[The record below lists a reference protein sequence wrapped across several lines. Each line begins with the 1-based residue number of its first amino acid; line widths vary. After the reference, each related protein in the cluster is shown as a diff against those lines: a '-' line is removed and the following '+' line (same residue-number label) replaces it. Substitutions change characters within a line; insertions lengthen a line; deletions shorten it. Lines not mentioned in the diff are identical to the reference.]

1 MALGL
6 GRYTGLY
13 VWSARPVKGW
23 PREAM
28 EAKIHGEHRDR
39 QLGTFAAYA
48 LLLGCIRAQ
57 R

>member
-39 QLGTFAAYA
+39 QLGTFGAYA